1 MERGELRPS
10 TERPSGRNA
19 LIIGG
24 GIFLS
29 KISGL
34 IRELILA
41 GFLGTRVAADAFKAA
56 LQIPGLL
63 QNILGEGTLSASF
76 VPTYSRLVD
85 NHETEKESG
94 IVAGTVATFL
104 GLITS
109 IIVLVGILAA
119 RPITKVLLP
128 LLPDETFD
136 LTVDL
141 VRVMWA
147 GLGFIVLSSWCL
159 GVLNAHRK
167 FFLSFAA
174 PILWNAAQI
183 IFALIAWGKDWS
195 EASIATAAAWGV
207 LVGGALQF
215 LIQIPLVLKV
225 APSLRLGLQRGL
237 TAVKE
242 IISRFFPA
250 VLGRGVVQFSG
261 FLDLFLAGFLATGAF
276 TALSLAQ
283 IIYMLP
289 IGLFVMSII
298 SADLPEFSRDQ
309 GNPEAIRE
317 RFFASSERIA
327 FYLMFSTF
335 AFIAMGEPLIDFL
348 FERGKFTSEDTL
360 YIWLVLAAYSLGLY
374 ATGMSRL
381 YQNLSYSYGD
391 VKGPARLASLR
402 VLIAGLIGFLLMFQ
416 FDRVAIDNDRF
427 VQVGDI
433 PSFSPLSEIA
443 RSLDTAP
450 QALGALGLALGSSI
464 AAWVE
469 YFLLRKKVER
479 AQELESTQRSNRKF
493 FLLPA
498 IVSALAGGSISFLMS
513 DMNAYFVAPLAL
525 LISGAIYLYGSLTM
539 GSGATK
545 EFLKVIRLGNLVGPE
560 EH

>member
-1 MERGELRPS
+1 VNGNEVITDQS
-10 TERPSGRNA
+10 RPSGRNA

-24 GIFLS
+24 GILLS
-29 KISGL
+29 RLSGL

-41 GFLGTRVAADAFKAA
+41 GLLGTRVAADAFKAA

-76 VPTYSRLVD
+76 IPTYSRLVD
-85 NHETEKESG
+85 DENNEDESG
-94 IVAGTVATFL
+94 IVAGTIATLL

-109 IIVLVGILAA
+109 VIVLIGILAA
-119 RPITKVLLP
+119 RPLTKVLLP
-128 LLPDETFD
+128 LLPNETFE
-136 LTVDL
+136 LTVNL
-141 VRVMWA
+141 VRIMWS

-183 IFALIAWGKDWS
+183 IFALIAWGQGWS
-195 EASIATAAAWGV
+195 DASIAKAAAWGV
-207 LVGGALQF
+207 LIGGALQF
-215 LIQIPLVLKV
+215 LIQIPLVIKV
-225 APSLRLGLQRGL
+225 APSLKLGIRRGSN
-237 TAVKE
+237 AVRE
-242 IISRFFPA
+242 IISKFFPA

-298 SADLPEFSRDQ
+298 SADLPELSRDRD
-309 GNPEAIRE
+309 NALAVE
-317 RFFASSERIA
+317 RRFSASSERIS
-327 FYLMFSTF
+327 FYLVFSTF

-348 FERGKFTSEDTL
+348 FERGKFSSEDTL
-360 YIWLVLAAYSLGLY
+360 YIWIVLAAYSLGLY

-381 YQNLSYSYGD
+381 YQNVCYSYDD

-402 VLIAGLIGFLLMFQ
+402 VLVAGIIGFLLMFQ
-416 FDRVAIDNDRF
+416 LDRLAIDNDTI
-427 VQVGDI
+427 VTIGDL
-433 PSFSPLSEIA
+433 PSFSPLPELA

-450 QALGALGLALGSSI
+450 QPLGALGLAIGSSI
-464 AAWVE
+464 AAWFE
-469 YFLLRKKVER
+469 YFLLRKRIGKTIKIE
-479 AQELESTQRSNRKF
+479 TRSFRMCKF
-493 FLLPA
+493 FLLPGFISA
-498 IVSALAGGSISFLMS
+498 IVAGSISFLLF
-513 DMNAYFVAPLAL
+513 DYNAFFVAPLAL
-525 LISGAIYLYGSLTM
+525 FSGGVIYTFGASILGSK
-539 GSGATK
+539 AAK
-545 EFLKVIRLGNLVGPE
+545 EFLQTISIM
-560 EH
+560 